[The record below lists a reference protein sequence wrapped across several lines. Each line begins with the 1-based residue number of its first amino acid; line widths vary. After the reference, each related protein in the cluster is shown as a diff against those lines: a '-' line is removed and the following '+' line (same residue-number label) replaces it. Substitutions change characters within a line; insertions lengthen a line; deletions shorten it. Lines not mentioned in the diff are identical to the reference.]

1 MMSINGGECGIN
13 VDTYSLLNNII
24 YLGWGSLI
32 FLNSIINLQTHC
44 ATPKFPIF
52 PSVNTKKTT
61 ESKAIKRAIVKT
73 LYVLTDNVL
82 NAQLNI
88 RAYLKLC
95 AEDWMTRR
103 HDSTPDQE
111 NQEASQSS
119 LSRFWFLPCYTTK
132 TFKSLS
138 KEQCNSSLLRKW
150 ELAY

>member
-24 YLGWGSLI
+24 YLGWGSQI
-32 FLNSIINLQTHC
+32 FFKFHNKSANTPFIS

-52 PSVNTKKTT
+52 PSVNTKNIT
-61 ESKAIKRAIVKT
+61 ESKTIKRAIVKT
-73 LYVLTDNVL
+73 LYILTENVL

-95 AEDWMTRR
+95 AEEWMAIR

-111 NQEASQSS
+111 NQEANHHYLDFDS
-119 LSRFWFLPCYTTK
+119 CYTTK
-132 TFKSLS
+132 AFKSLS
-138 KEQCNSSLLRKW
+138 KEQCNR
-150 ELAY
+150 APY